1 MYLTNGPGER
11 DQTRIEW
18 CQLFSPASLQDM
30 MDAVDVK
37 NWHAIRRD
45 FCVDECGVIRGRVDR
60 KKKVIR
66 RSHVGDPHSE
76 SSQR

>member
-45 FCVDECGVIRGRVDR
+45 FCVDECGGNP
-60 KKKVIR
+60 
-66 RSHVGDPHSE
+66 G
-76 SSQR
+76 